1 TNFSTYVRRRRNR
14 SQSHEDPFVMGRK
27 IARTACHRVH
37 QCSYIGFNGNFRAA
51 RVSVAGRSLEFKTDP
66 RVFWLR
72 NILQQ
77 HGRAVKAGKY
87 SVRAPVVIPI
97 ADGKPASAVV
107 RLKYLAGPFAHIPER
122 GISVVSKQQGGL
134 FVFYVHARR
143 LYGWVDMAIYDQ

>member
-1 TNFSTYVRRRRNR
+1 CQPIRQFS
-14 SQSHEDPFVMGRK
+14 S
-27 IARTACHRVH
+27 
-37 QCSYIGFNGNFRAA
+37 IGCNGTFRAA
-51 RVSVAGRSLEFKTDP
+51 RVSVAWRCLKFKPDP

-72 NILQQ
+72 NICQQ
-77 HGRAVKAGKY
+77 HGRTVKGGKY
-87 SVRAPVVIPI
+87 SVRAPVVVPI

-107 RLKYLAGPFAHIPER
+107 RPKYLAGPFAHIPER